1 MENTNQNATEDPR
14 PRRWAEEYPE
24 YRRDQITAAYRMA
37 VAVIQTEDWEQSSQ
51 LREDAQIAIKEYME
65 MRTEWR
71 LLRQAWQVSNSPNAQ
86 YS

>member
-1 MENTNQNATEDPR
+1 MENTKQDDTKT
-14 PRRWAEEYPE
+14 RWAVEYPE
-24 YRRDQITAAYRMA
+24 DRRDQITAAYRMA